1 MRWAQDHHQLL
12 KACDSEMPGLH
23 NRKADTWRLLFVIAI
38 LAVGMWPQKVKAAAI
53 LLAEQGDENASYEVL
68 LLRGIRRI
76 YKISTHKMACRP
88 LIL

>member
-53 LLAEQGDENASYEVL
+53 PLAE
-68 LLRGIRRI
+68 
-76 YKISTHKMACRP
+76 
-88 LIL
+88 